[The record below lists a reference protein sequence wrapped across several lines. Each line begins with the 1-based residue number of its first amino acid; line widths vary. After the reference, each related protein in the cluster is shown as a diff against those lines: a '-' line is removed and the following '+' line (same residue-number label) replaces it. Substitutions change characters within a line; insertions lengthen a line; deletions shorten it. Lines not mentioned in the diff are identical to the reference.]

1 MCWGL
6 GWRCGGGEGG
16 GELGMGGG
24 RGGELGPWNRGV
36 SSPQPDSKSIV
47 IHSFPVPPCKPHRPE
62 IPKAFSSVCKA
73 MRLAPAVKT
82 PCFCPDPDW
91 ISCLLC
97 RHYLGSSYRLP
108 LTSQARK
115 QRRCVVKERK
125 QARKKTKKKD
135 WRQLYQSN

>member
-1 MCWGL
+1 
-6 GWRCGGGEGG
+6 
-16 GELGMGGG
+16 
-24 RGGELGPWNRGV
+24 
-36 SSPQPDSKSIV
+36 
-47 IHSFPVPPCKPHRPE
+47 
-62 IPKAFSSVCKA
+62 

-125 QARKKTKKKD
+125 QARKKTKKKTGD
-135 WRQLYQSN
+135 NYIKAIDSMGNAILVTIGKSLDNLPERSWTKREHWEKTGERYGFE